1 MVQEVLFMESV
12 LETKNLT
19 KQFGGKTAV
28 SHVDMEVHRGDIYGF
43 IGKNGAG
50 KTTLIRMAVGLAA
63 PTSGSI
69 RLMGSSHLEEQRH
82 KIGTVIE
89 YPAVFPH
96 MTARENMEAQ
106 CRLLGVKN
114 PDREISRILE
124 TVGLADTGKKKARNF
139 SLGMKQ
145 RLAIALALVGKP
157 EFLCLDEPTNG
168 LDPAGI
174 VEVRDLIHRLNREEN
189 ITVLI
194 SSHILGELSKL
205 ATRYGIIHHGRM
217 LEQFTA
223 EELEERCRS
232 GLEIQVDDRESAVK
246 ILRDRFYLTDIR
258 LLADGGLLLPQTVE
272 APGKINRAL
281 VQSGLLVNS
290 LHVRQ
295 GDLEQYF
302 MQVTSQA
309 EAAFGQENN

>member
-1 MVQEVLFMESV
+1 METV
-12 LETKNLT
+12 LETKDLT
-19 KQFGGKTAV
+19 KQFSGKTAV

-69 RLMGSSHLEEQRH
+69 RLMGSDHLEEQRR

-96 MTARENMEAQ
+96 MTAKENMEAQ

-114 PDREISRILE
+114 VKKETDNLLEI
-124 TVGLADTGKKKARNF
+124 VGLGDTGKKKARNF

-145 RLAIALALVGKP
+145 RLAIALALIGNP

-174 VEVRDLIHRLNREEN
+174 VEVRDLIQRLNRERQ

-205 ATRYGIIHHGRM
+205 ATRYGIIHQGRM

-232 GLEIQVDDRESAVK
+232 GLEIHVDNREAAVK
-246 ILRDRFYLTDIR
+246 LLHEQFRIADIR
-258 LLADGGLLLPQTVE
+258 PLENGGLLLPEPCTQP
-272 APGKINRAL
+272 ALLNQAL
-281 VQSGLLVNS
+281 VQAGIMVDS
-290 LHVRQ
+290 LHTRQ
-295 GDLEQYF
+295 GDLEHYF

-309 EAAFGQENN
+309 EAAFARAGQ

>member
-1 MVQEVLFMESV
+1 MSEMI
-12 LETKNLT
+12 LETKGLV

-28 SHVDMEVHRGDIYGF
+28 NHVDMEVHRGDIYGF

-63 PTSGSI
+63 PTSGTV
-69 RLMGSSHLEEQRH
+69 RLMGSDRLEEQRR

-96 MTARENMEAQ
+96 MTAKENMETQ

-114 PDREISRILE
+114 RQKETEALLEI
-124 TVGLADTGKKKARNF
+124 VGLADTGKKKARNF

-145 RLAIALALVGKP
+145 RLAIALALIGEP

-174 VEVRDLIHRLNREEN
+174 VEIRDLIQRLNRERQ

-205 ATRYGIIHHGRM
+205 ATRYGIIHQGRM

-232 GLEIQVDDRESAVK
+232 GLEIHVDNREAAVK
-246 ILRDRFYLTDIR
+246 LLREQFHIADIR
-258 LLADGGLLLPQTVE
+258 PLEDGSLLLPESCAQP
-272 APGKINRAL
+272 AAINQAL
-281 VQSGLLVNS
+281 VQSGVLVDS
-290 LHVRQ
+290 LHTRQ

-302 MQVTSQA
+302 MQVTSRA
-309 EAAFGQENN
+309 ETAFARAGR

>member
-1 MVQEVLFMESV
+1 MESV
-12 LETKNLT
+12 LETKDLT

-63 PTSGSI
+63 PTSGNI
-69 RLMGSSHLEEQRH
+69 RLMGSNHLEEQRR

-96 MTARENMEAQ
+96 MTAKENMEAQ

-114 PDREISRILE
+114 IKKETDDLLEI
-124 TVGLADTGKKKARNF
+124 VGLGDTGKKKARNF

-145 RLAIALALVGKP
+145 RLAIALALIGSP

-174 VEVRDLIHRLNREEN
+174 VEVRDLIQRLNRERQ

-205 ATRYGIIHHGRM
+205 ATRYGIIHQGRM

-232 GLEIQVDDRESAVK
+232 GLEIHVDNREAAVK
-246 ILRDRFYLTDIR
+246 LLHEQFRIADIR
-258 LLADGGLLLPQTVE
+258 PLENGGLLLPEPCTQP
-272 APGKINRAL
+272 ALLNQAL
-281 VQSGLLVNS
+281 VQAGVMVDS
-290 LHVRQ
+290 LHTRQ
-295 GDLEQYF
+295 GDLEHYF

-309 EAAFGQENN
+309 EAAFARAGR

>member
-1 MVQEVLFMESV
+1 METV
-12 LETKNLT
+12 LETKDLT

-69 RLMGSSHLEEQRH
+69 RLMGSDHLEEQRR

-96 MTARENMEAQ
+96 MTAKENMEAQ

-114 PDREISRILE
+114 VKKETDNLLEI
-124 TVGLADTGKKKARNF
+124 VGLGDTGKKKARNF

-145 RLAIALALVGKP
+145 RLAIALALIGNP

-174 VEVRDLIHRLNREEN
+174 VEVRDLIQRLNRERQ

-205 ATRYGIIHHGRM
+205 ATRYGIIHQGRM

-232 GLEIQVDDRESAVK
+232 GLEIHVDNREAAVK
-246 ILRDRFYLTDIR
+246 LLHEQFRIADIR
-258 LLADGGLLLPQTVE
+258 PLENGGLLLPEPCTQP
-272 APGKINRAL
+272 ALLNQAL
-281 VQSGLLVNS
+281 VQAGVMVDS
-290 LHVRQ
+290 LHIRQ
-295 GDLEQYF
+295 GDLEHYF

-309 EAAFGQENN
+309 EAAFARAGQ

>member
-1 MVQEVLFMESV
+1 METV
-12 LETKNLT
+12 LETKDLT

-69 RLMGSSHLEEQRH
+69 RLMGSDHLEEQRR

-96 MTARENMEAQ
+96 MTAKENMEAQ

-114 PDREISRILE
+114 VKKETDNLLEI
-124 TVGLADTGKKKARNF
+124 VGLGDTGKKKTRNF

-145 RLAIALALVGKP
+145 RLAIALALIGNP

-174 VEVRDLIHRLNREEN
+174 VEVRDLIQRLNRERQ

-205 ATRYGIIHHGRM
+205 ATRYGIIHQGRM

-232 GLEIQVDDRESAVK
+232 GLEIHVDNREAAVK
-246 ILRDRFYLTDIR
+246 LLHEQFRIADIR
-258 LLADGGLLLPQTVE
+258 PLENGGLLLTEPCTQP
-272 APGKINRAL
+272 ALLNQAL
-281 VQSGLLVNS
+281 VQAGIMVDS
-290 LHVRQ
+290 LHTRQ
-295 GDLEQYF
+295 GDLEHYF

-309 EAAFGQENN
+309 EAAFARAGQ

>member
-1 MVQEVLFMESV
+1 MESV
-12 LETKNLT
+12 LETKDLT

-69 RLMGSSHLEEQRH
+69 RLMGSSRLEEQRH

-114 PDREISRILE
+114 PDREIGRILE
-124 TVGLADTGKKKARNF
+124 IVGLADTGKKKARNF

-145 RLAIALALVGKP
+145 RLAIALALAGKP

-205 ATRYGIIHHGRM
+205 ATRYGIIHQGMM

-232 GLEIQVDDRESAVK
+232 GLEIQVDDREAAIK
-246 ILRDRFYLTDIR
+246 ILRDRFHQSDIR
-258 LLADGGLLLPQTVE
+258 PLADGGLLLPQAAE
-272 APGKINRAL
+272 APGEINRAL
-281 VQSGLLVNS
+281 VQSGLLVSS

-302 MQVTSQA
+302 IQVTSRA
-309 EAAFGQENN
+309 EAAFGKAKN

>member
-1 MVQEVLFMESV
+1 MKSI
-12 LETKNLT
+12 LETRDLT

-28 SHVDMEVHRGDIYGF
+28 SHVNMEVHKGDIYGF

-63 PTSGSI
+63 PTSGTI
-69 RLMGSSHLEEQRH
+69 RLMGSDQLEKQRR

-96 MTARENMEAQ
+96 MTAKENMEAQ

-114 PDREISRILE
+114 PSREISRILE
-124 TVGLADTGKKKARNF
+124 IVGLADTGKKKARNF

-145 RLAIALALVGKP
+145 RLAIALALIGKP

-174 VEVRDLIHRLNREEN
+174 VEVRDLIQRLNREEN

-232 GLEIQVDDRESAVK
+232 GLEIHVDNREKALGL
-246 ILRDRFYLTDIR
+246 LREHFHLSDIR
-258 LLADGGLLLPQTVE
+258 TLQDGSLLLPDTGVQPALV
-272 APGKINRAL
+272 NQML
-281 VQSGLLVNS
+281 VQSGILVDS
-290 LHVRQ
+290 LHPRQ

-302 MQVTSQA
+302 IQVTSRA
-309 EAAFGQENN
+309 EAAFAQAGL

>member
-1 MVQEVLFMESV
+1 METV
-12 LETKNLT
+12 LETKDLT

-69 RLMGSSHLEEQRH
+69 RLMGSDHLEEQRR

-96 MTARENMEAQ
+96 MTAKENMEAQ

-114 PDREISRILE
+114 VKKETDNLLEI
-124 TVGLADTGKKKARNF
+124 VGLGDTGKKKARNF

-145 RLAIALALVGKP
+145 RLAIALALIGNP

-174 VEVRDLIHRLNREEN
+174 VEVRDLIQRLNRERQ

-205 ATRYGIIHHGRM
+205 ATRYGIIHQGRM

-232 GLEIQVDDRESAVK
+232 GLEIHVDNREAAVK
-246 ILRDRFYLTDIR
+246 LLHEQFRIADIR
-258 LLADGGLLLPQTVE
+258 PLENGGLLLPEPCTQ
-272 APGKINRAL
+272 PAL
-281 VQSGLLVNS
+281 LNQALIQAGIMVDS
-290 LHVRQ
+290 LHTRQ
-295 GDLEQYF
+295 GDLEHYF

-309 EAAFGQENN
+309 EAAFARAGQ

>member
-1 MVQEVLFMESV
+1 METV
-12 LETKNLT
+12 LETKDLT

-69 RLMGSSHLEEQRH
+69 RLMGSDHLEEQRR

-96 MTARENMEAQ
+96 MTAKENMEAQ

-114 PDREISRILE
+114 VKKETDNLLEI
-124 TVGLADTGKKKARNF
+124 VGLGDTGKKKTRNF

-145 RLAIALALVGKP
+145 RLAIALALIGNP

-174 VEVRDLIHRLNREEN
+174 VEVRDLIQRLNRERQ

-205 ATRYGIIHHGRM
+205 ATRYGIIHQGRM

-232 GLEIQVDDRESAVK
+232 GLEIHVDNREAAVK
-246 ILRDRFYLTDIR
+246 LLHEQFRIADIR
-258 LLADGGLLLPQTVE
+258 PLENGGLLLPEPCTQ
-272 APGKINRAL
+272 PAL
-281 VQSGLLVNS
+281 LNQALIQAGIMVDS
-290 LHVRQ
+290 LHIRQ
-295 GDLEQYF
+295 GDLEHYF

-309 EAAFGQENN
+309 EAAFARAGQ

>member
-1 MVQEVLFMESV
+1 METV
-12 LETKNLT
+12 LETKDLT

-69 RLMGSSHLEEQRH
+69 RLMGSDHLEEQRR

-96 MTARENMEAQ
+96 MTAKENMEAQ

-114 PDREISRILE
+114 VKKETDNLLEI
-124 TVGLADTGKKKARNF
+124 VGLGDTGKKKARNF

-145 RLAIALALVGKP
+145 RLAIALALIGNP

-174 VEVRDLIHRLNREEN
+174 VEVRDLIQRLNRERQ

-205 ATRYGIIHHGRM
+205 ATRYGIIHQGRM

-232 GLEIQVDDRESAVK
+232 GLEIHVDNREAAVK
-246 ILRDRFYLTDIR
+246 LLHEQFRIADIR
-258 LLADGGLLLPQTVE
+258 PLENGGLLLPEPCTQP
-272 APGKINRAL
+272 ALLNQAL
-281 VQSGLLVNS
+281 VQAGIMVDS
-290 LHVRQ
+290 LHTRQ
-295 GDLEQYF
+295 GDLEHYF

-309 EAAFGQENN
+309 EAAFARAGQ

>member
-1 MVQEVLFMESV
+1 METV
-12 LETKNLT
+12 LETKDLT

-69 RLMGSSHLEEQRH
+69 RLMGSDHLEEQRR

-96 MTARENMEAQ
+96 MTAKENMEAQ

-114 PDREISRILE
+114 VKKETDNLLEI
-124 TVGLADTGKKKARNF
+124 VGLGDTGKKKARNF
-139 SLGMKQ
+139 SLGMRQ
-145 RLAIALALVGKP
+145 RLAIALALIGNP

-174 VEVRDLIHRLNREEN
+174 VEVRDLIQRLNRERQ

-205 ATRYGIIHHGRM
+205 ATRYGIIHQGRM

-232 GLEIQVDDRESAVK
+232 GLEIHVDNREAAVK
-246 ILRDRFYLTDIR
+246 LLHEQFRIADIR
-258 LLADGGLLLPQTVE
+258 PLENGGLLLPDPCTQP
-272 APGKINRAL
+272 ALLNQAL
-281 VQSGLLVNS
+281 VQAGIMVDS
-290 LHVRQ
+290 LHTRQ
-295 GDLEQYF
+295 GDLEHYF

-309 EAAFGQENN
+309 EAAFARAGQ